1 MPTKKTK
8 NSKNAKNRQPISDDD
23 KNYEEWKSKLKLL
36 KDWDKGKIFYIPV
49 RESIENK
56 EFTAPGYFDLIR
68 NPMDLKTIESKIDSR
83 KYQDQNDLYKDLK
96 LICDNAILY
105 NKEGTDIH
113 EKALLLFE
121 EINSHFCQG
130 HAIHKDTTN

>member
-8 NSKNAKNRQPISDDD
+8 NSKNAKDIQPISDDD

-56 EFTAPGYFDLIR
+56 EFTAPGYFYLIR
-68 NPMDLKTIESKIDSR
+68 NPMDLKTVESKMDSR
-83 KYQDQNDLYKDLK
+83 KYQDQDDLYKDLK
-96 LICDNAILY
+96 LICDNAIL
-105 NKEGTDIH
+105 
-113 EKALLLFE
+113 
-121 EINSHFCQG
+121 
-130 HAIHKDTTN
+130 